1 MSYFTFLGHPMNLK
15 RCLSFLVVCVFT
27 FFLAF
32 VPTSFFGVNPET
44 GLPLFTLT
52 QQRVIAIFVFTA
64 MMWILEVIP
73 TWTTSVVAIVS
84 ILLTTSNKGLGF
96 LISGEGVGQL
106 TNYKDIMAAFAD
118 PVIMLFLGGFVL
130 AFAATK
136 VGLDV
141 QLAKVMLKPF
151 GTNPKMV
158 LLGVLLVIGVFS
170 MFMSNTATAAMMLT
184 FLTPVLATL
193 PKDGGGR
200 IALAL
205 AIPIAANIGGMGTPI
220 GTPPNAI
227 ALGAINDSLPADQQI
242 TFVGWMIRMVPYVI
256 VMLLFAWL
264 LLLKL
269 YPFKAKKIELKIEG
283 QEVKATPFQKYVVW
297 VTFALTI
304 ILWVGEKWFGVN
316 SNVVAM
322 IPFAVFSATG
332 IMKAKH
338 LEHINWAVLWMVA
351 GGFALGTALNQTGL
365 ASTLIENIP
374 FASWNA
380 LVVMLAGGFIC
391 YFLSNFISNSAA
403 ANLVVPILIVVGKAL
418 SGKSDPA
425 NLPDGGADGG
435 AVVADTLSKADTL
448 IPAADSVVASAD
460 SVAVVSD
467 SLAVA
472 SDSLATA
479 ATSAQEAA
487 AYFEALGGVP
497 ALIIGVAICASL
509 AMCLPVSTP
518 PNALAHSTGMISTKQ
533 MATVGIIIGVVGFI
547 LGYLMLIFV
556 GF

>member
-1 MSYFTFLGHPMNLK
+1 MSYFHFLGHPMNLK

-27 FFLAF
+27 FFLAL
-32 VPTSFFGVNPET
+32 VPTSFYGLNPET
-44 GLPLFTLT
+44 GLPIFTLT

-96 LISGEGVGQL
+96 LIAKENVGAL

-151 GTNPKMV
+151 GTNPKTV
-158 LLGVLLVIGVFS
+158 LLGVLLVIGIFS

-200 IALAL
+200 ISLAL

-227 ALGAINDSLPADQQI
+227 ALGALQEAGYNI
-242 TFVGWMIRMVPYVI
+242 TFAGWMLRMVPYVI
-256 VMLLFAWL
+256 LMLVIAWFL
-264 LLLKL
+264 LMKL
-269 YPFKAKKIELKIEG
+269 YPFKAKSIELKIEG
-283 QEVKATPFQKYVVW
+283 QEVKVTPFQKYVVW

-304 ILWVGEKWFGVN
+304 ILWVGESIFKIN
-316 SNVVAM
+316 SNIVAM

-332 IMKAKH
+332 IMKARH

-365 ASTLIENIP
+365 ASTLIKTIP

-380 LVVMLAGGFIC
+380 LVVMLVGGFIC
-391 YFLSNFISNSAA
+391 YFLSNFISNSAS
-403 ANLVVPILIVVGKAL
+403 ANLVVPILIVVGKAMA
-418 SGKSDPA
+418 GNP
-425 NLPDGGADGG
+425 G
-435 AVVADTLSKADTL
+435 
-448 IPAADSVVASAD
+448 
-460 SVAVVSD
+460 
-467 SLAVA
+467 
-472 SDSLATA
+472 
-479 ATSAQEAA
+479 
-487 AYFEALGGVP
+487 FEALGGVP
-497 ALIIGVAICASL
+497 AMIVGVAIAASV

-518 PNALAHSTGMISTKQ
+518 PNALAHSTGMITTKQ
-533 MATVGIIIGVVGFI
+533 MATVGIIMGTVGLTI
-547 LGYLMLIFV
+547 GYLMLIFI

>member
-1 MSYFTFLGHPMNLK
+1 MSYFSFLGHPMNLK
-15 RCLSFLVVCVFT
+15 RCLSFLVVCIFT
-27 FFLAF
+27 FFLAL
-32 VPTSFFGVNPET
+32 VPTSFFGVNPDT
-44 GLPLFTLT
+44 GLPIFTLT

-96 LISGEGVGQL
+96 LIAKENIGAL
-106 TNYKDIMAAFAD
+106 TNYKDVMAAFAD

-151 GTNPKMV
+151 GTNPKTV
-158 LLGVLLVIGVFS
+158 LLGVLLVIGTFS

-200 IALAL
+200 ISLAL

-227 ALGAINDSLPADQQI
+227 ALGALQDAGYAI
-242 TFVGWMIRMVPYVI
+242 TFAGWMLRMVPYVI
-256 VMLLFAWL
+256 IMLVFAWVL
-264 LLLKL
+264 LMKL
-269 YPFKAKKIELKIEG
+269 YPFKAKSIELKIEG

-304 ILWVGEKWFGVN
+304 ILWVGEQWFKIN
-316 SNVVAM
+316 SNIVAM

-365 ASTLIENIP
+365 ASTLIKTIP

-380 LVVMLAGGFIC
+380 LVVMLVGGFIC
-391 YFLSNFISNSAA
+391 YFLSNFISNSAS

-418 SGKSDPA
+418 MGNPH
-425 NLPDGGADGG
+425 
-435 AVVADTLSKADTL
+435 
-448 IPAADSVVASAD
+448 
-460 SVAVVSD
+460 
-467 SLAVA
+467 
-472 SDSLATA
+472 
-479 ATSAQEAA
+479 
-487 AYFEALGGVP
+487 FESLGGVP
-497 ALIIGVAICASL
+497 AMIIGVAICASL

-518 PNALAHSTGMISTKQ
+518 PNALAHSTGMITTKQ
-533 MATVGIIIGVVGFI
+533 MATVGIIMGVVGLV
-547 LGYLMLIFV
+547 LGYLMLIFI

>member
-1 MSYFTFLGHPMNLK
+1 MNLK
-15 RCLSFLVVCVFT
+15 RCLSFLVVCIFT
-27 FFLAF
+27 FFLAL
-32 VPTSFFGVNPET
+32 VPTPFFGVNPDT
-44 GLPLFTLT
+44 GLPIFTLT

-96 LISGEGVGQL
+96 LIAKENVGAL

-151 GTNPKMV
+151 GTNPKTV
-158 LLGVLLVIGVFS
+158 LLGILLVIGIFS

-200 IALAL
+200 ISLAL

-227 ALGAINDSLPADQQI
+227 ALGALQEAGYAV
-242 TFVGWMIRMVPYVI
+242 TFAGWMLRMVPYVI
-256 VMLLFAWL
+256 IMLVIAWVL
-264 LLLKL
+264 LMKL
-269 YPFKAKKIELKIEG
+269 YPFKAKSIELKIEG

-304 ILWVGEKWFGVN
+304 ILWVGEQWFKIN
-316 SNVVAM
+316 SNIVAM

-365 ASTLIENIP
+365 ASTLIKTIP

-380 LVVMLAGGFIC
+380 LVVMLVGGFIC
-391 YFLSNFISNSAA
+391 YFLSNFISNSAS
-403 ANLVVPILIVVGKAL
+403 ANLVVPILIVVGKAMA
-418 SGKSDPA
+418 GNPE
-425 NLPDGGADGG
+425 
-435 AVVADTLSKADTL
+435 
-448 IPAADSVVASAD
+448 SAE
-460 SVAVVSD
+460 S
-467 SLAVA
+467 
-472 SDSLATA
+472 
-479 ATSAQEAA
+479 
-487 AYFEALGGVP
+487 FNALGGVP
-497 ALIIGVAICASL
+497 AMIIGVAICASL

-518 PNALAHSTGMISTKQ
+518 PNALAHSTGMITTKQ
-533 MATVGIIIGVVGFI
+533 MATVGIVMGAVGLV
-547 LGYLMLIFV
+547 LGYLMLIFI

>member
-1 MSYFTFLGHPMNLK
+1 MSYFHFLGHPMNLK

-27 FFLAF
+27 FFLAL
-32 VPTSFFGVNPET
+32 VPTSFYGINPET
-44 GLPLFTLT
+44 LEPIFTVT

-96 LISGEGVGQL
+96 LMTEGVGKM
-106 TNYKDIMAAFAD
+106 TNYKDVMAAFAD

-151 GTNPKMV
+151 GTNPKTV
-158 LLGVLLVIGVFS
+158 LLGVLLVIGIFS

-200 IALAL
+200 ISLAL
-205 AIPIAANIGGMGTPI
+205 AIPIAANLGGMGTPI

-227 ALGAINDSLPADQQI
+227 ALGALQEAGYNI

-256 VMLLFAWL
+256 VMLLIAWFL
-264 LLLKL
+264 LTRL

-283 QEVKATPFQKYVVW
+283 APIKTTPFQKYVVW

-304 ILWVGEKWFGVN
+304 ILWVFEGLFKVN
-316 SNVVAM
+316 ANIVAM

-332 IMKAKH
+332 ILKSRD

-365 ASTLIENIP
+365 ATTLIQTIP
-374 FASWNA
+374 FASWNS
-380 LVVMLAGGFIC
+380 LVVMLVGGFIC

-403 ANLVVPILIVVGKAL
+403 ANLVVPILIVVGKAM
-418 SGKSDPA
+418 SGNPA
-425 NLPDGGADGG
+425 FDN
-435 AVVADTLSKADTL
+435 
-448 IPAADSVVASAD
+448 
-460 SVAVVSD
+460 
-467 SLAVA
+467 
-472 SDSLATA
+472 
-479 ATSAQEAA
+479 
-487 AYFEALGGVP
+487 LGGVP
-497 ALIIGVAICASL
+497 SMIAGVAICASL

-518 PNALAHSTGMISTKQ
+518 PNALAHSTGMITTKQ
-533 MATVGIIIGVVGFI
+533 MATVGVVLGVIGMV
-547 LGYLMLIFV
+547 LGYLMLIFI

>member
-1 MSYFTFLGHPMNLK
+1 MSYFSFLGHPMNLK
-15 RCLSFLVVCVFT
+15 RCLSFLVVCIFT
-27 FFLAF
+27 FFLAL
-32 VPTSFFGVNPET
+32 VPTSFYGVNPDT
-44 GLPLFTLT
+44 GLPIFTLT

-96 LISGEGVGQL
+96 LIAKENVGAL

-151 GTNPKMV
+151 GTNPKTV

-200 IALAL
+200 ISLAL

-227 ALGAINDSLPADQQI
+227 ALGALQEAGYTV
-242 TFVGWMIRMVPYVI
+242 TFAGWMLRMVPYVI
-256 VMLLFAWL
+256 LMLVIAWVL
-264 LLLKL
+264 LMKL
-269 YPFKAKKIELKIEG
+269 YPFKAKSIELKIEG

-304 ILWVGEKWFGVN
+304 ILWIGEQWFKIN
-316 SNVVAM
+316 SNIVAM
-322 IPFAVFSATG
+322 IPFAVFSALG

-365 ASTLIENIP
+365 ASTLIKTIP
-374 FASWNA
+374 FASWNS
-380 LVVMLAGGFIC
+380 LVVMLVGGFIC
-391 YFLSNFISNSAA
+391 YFLSNFISNSAS
-403 ANLVVPILIVVGKAL
+403 ANLVVPILIVVGKAMA
-418 SGKSDPA
+418 GNP
-425 NLPDGGADGG
+425 G
-435 AVVADTLSKADTL
+435 
-448 IPAADSVVASAD
+448 
-460 SVAVVSD
+460 
-467 SLAVA
+467 
-472 SDSLATA
+472 
-479 ATSAQEAA
+479 
-487 AYFEALGGVP
+487 FEALGGVP
-497 ALIIGVAICASL
+497 AMIIGVAICASL

-518 PNALAHSTGMISTKQ
+518 PNALAHSTGMITTKQ
-533 MATVGIIIGVVGFI
+533 MATVGIAMGVIGLV
-547 LGYLMLIFV
+547 LGYLMLIFI

>member
-1 MSYFTFLGHPMNLK
+1 MNVK
-15 RCLSFLVVCVFT
+15 RCLSFLVVCIFA
-27 FFLAF
+27 FFLAL
-32 VPTSFFGVNPET
+32 VPTSFFGVNPDT
-44 GLPLFTLT
+44 GLPIFTLT

-96 LISGEGVGQL
+96 LIAKENIGAL
-106 TNYKDIMAAFAD
+106 TNYKDVMAAFAD

-151 GTNPKMV
+151 GTNPKTV
-158 LLGVLLVIGVFS
+158 LLGILLVIGIFS

-200 IALAL
+200 ISLAL

-227 ALGAINDSLPADQQI
+227 ALGALQEAGYAI
-242 TFVGWMIRMVPYVI
+242 TFAGWMIRMVPFVI
-256 VMLLFAWL
+256 VL
-264 LLLKL
+264 LLIAWVLLSKM
-269 YPFKAKKIELKIEG
+269 YPFKAKSIELKIEG

-304 ILWVGEKWFGVN
+304 ILWVGEQWFKIN
-316 SNVVAM
+316 SNIVAM

-365 ASTLIENIP
+365 ATTLINTIP

-380 LVVMLAGGFIC
+380 LVVMLVGGFIC
-391 YFLSNFISNSAA
+391 YFLSNFISNSAS
-403 ANLVVPILIVVGKAL
+403 ANLVVPILIVVGKAMA
-418 SGKSDPA
+418 GNP
-425 NLPDGGADGG
+425 N
-435 AVVADTLSKADTL
+435 
-448 IPAADSVVASAD
+448 
-460 SVAVVSD
+460 
-467 SLAVA
+467 
-472 SDSLATA
+472 
-479 ATSAQEAA
+479 
-487 AYFEALGGVP
+487 FESLGGVP
-497 ALIIGVAICASL
+497 AMIIGVAICASV

-518 PNALAHSTGMISTKQ
+518 PNALAASTGMITTKQ
-533 MATVGIIIGVVGFI
+533 MATVGIIMGAVGLI
-547 LGYLMLIFV
+547 LGYLMLIFI

>member
-1 MSYFTFLGHPMNLK
+1 MAYFSFLGHPMNVK
-15 RCLSFLVVCVFT
+15 RCLSFLVVCIFT
-27 FFLAF
+27 FFLAL
-32 VPTSFFGVNPET
+32 VPTSFFGVNPDT
-44 GLPLFTLT
+44 GLPIFTLT

-96 LISGEGVGQL
+96 LIAKENIGAL
-106 TNYKDIMAAFAD
+106 TNYKDVMAAFAD

-151 GTNPKMV
+151 GTNPKTV
-158 LLGVLLVIGVFS
+158 LLGVLLVIGTFS

-200 IALAL
+200 ISLAL

-227 ALGAINDSLPADQQI
+227 ALGALQEAGYAI
-242 TFVGWMIRMVPYVI
+242 TFAGWMLRMVPYV
-256 VMLLFAWL
+256 VLMLVIAWVL
-264 LLLKL
+264 LMKL
-269 YPFKAKKIELKIEG
+269 YPFKAKSIELKIEG

-304 ILWVGEKWFGVN
+304 ILWVGEQWFKIN
-316 SNVVAM
+316 SNIVAM

-365 ASTLIENIP
+365 ASTLIKTIP

-380 LVVMLAGGFIC
+380 LVVMLVGGFIC
-391 YFLSNFISNSAA
+391 YFLSNFISNSAS
-403 ANLVVPILIVVGKAL
+403 ANLVVPILIVVGKAMA
-418 SGKSDPA
+418 GNP
-425 NLPDGGADGG
+425 N
-435 AVVADTLSKADTL
+435 
-448 IPAADSVVASAD
+448 
-460 SVAVVSD
+460 
-467 SLAVA
+467 
-472 SDSLATA
+472 
-479 ATSAQEAA
+479 
-487 AYFEALGGVP
+487 FESLGGVP
-497 ALIIGVAICASL
+497 AMIIGVAICASL

-518 PNALAHSTGMISTKQ
+518 PNALAHSTGMITTKQ
-533 MATVGIIIGVVGFI
+533 MATVGIIIGVVGLV
-547 LGYLMLIFV
+547 LGYLMLIFI

>member
-27 FFLAF
+27 FFLAL
-32 VPTSFFGVNPET
+32 VPTSFYGLDPQT
-44 GLPLFTLT
+44 GLPIFTLT

-73 TWTTSVVAIVS
+73 TWTTSVVAIVA

-96 LISGEGVGQL
+96 LMTKENIGEL
-106 TNYKDIMAAFAD
+106 TNYKSIMAAFAD

-151 GTNPKMV
+151 GTNPKKV
-158 LLGVLLVIGVFS
+158 LLGVLLVIGIFS

-200 IALAL
+200 MSLAL
-205 AIPIAANIGGMGTPI
+205 AMPIAAKIGGMGTPI

-227 ALGAINDSLPADQQI
+227 ALGALQDAGYAI
-242 TFVGWMIRMVPYVI
+242 TFAGWMLRMVPFVI
-256 VMLLFAWL
+256 LMLVIAWVL
-264 LLLKL
+264 LMKL
-269 YPFKAKKIELKIEG
+269 YPFKAKSIELKIEG

-304 ILWVGEKWFGVN
+304 ILWIGEQWFKIN
-316 SNVVAM
+316 SNIVAM

-365 ASTLIENIP
+365 ATTLINNIP
-374 FASWNA
+374 FASWNS
-380 LVVMLAGGFIC
+380 LVVMLVGGFIC
-391 YFLSNFISNSAA
+391 YFLSNFISNSAS
-403 ANLVVPILIVVGKAL
+403 ANLVVPILIVVGKAMA
-418 SGKSDPA
+418 GNP
-425 NLPDGGADGG
+425 
-435 AVVADTLSKADTL
+435 
-448 IPAADSVVASAD
+448 
-460 SVAVVSD
+460 
-467 SLAVA
+467 
-472 SDSLATA
+472 
-479 ATSAQEAA
+479 E
-487 AYFEALGGVP
+487 FEALGGVP
-497 ALIIGVAICASL
+497 AMIIGVAICASL

-518 PNALAHSTGMISTKQ
+518 PNALAHSTGMISTRQ
-533 MATVGIIIGVVGFI
+533 MATVGIIMGVIGLV
-547 LGYLMLIFV
+547 LGYSILIFI

>member
-1 MSYFTFLGHPMNLK
+1 M
-15 RCLSFLVVCVFT
+15 
-27 FFLAF
+27 
-32 VPTSFFGVNPET
+32 
-44 GLPLFTLT
+44 T

-64 MMWILEVIP
+64 LMWILEVIP

-96 LISGEGVGQL
+96 LMDKDNVGSL
-106 TNYKDIMAAFAD
+106 TNYKDVMAAFAD

-151 GTNPKMV
+151 GKNPKTV
-158 LLGVLLVIGVFS
+158 LLGVLLVIGIFS

-184 FLTPVLATL
+184 FLTPVLLTL
-193 PKDGGGR
+193 PADGGGR
-200 IALAL
+200 ISLAL

-227 ALGAINDSLPADQQI
+227 ALGALQDAGYNI
-242 TFVGWMIRMVPYVI
+242 TFVDWMIRMVPLVLVLLVI
-256 VMLLFAWL
+256 AWL
-264 LLLKL
+264 ILFKMF
-269 YPFKAKKIELKIEG
+269 PFKAKSIELKIEA
-283 QEVKATPFQKYVVW
+283 KPTKTTPFQKYVVW

-304 ILWVGEKWFGVN
+304 ILWIFESVFKVN
-316 SNVVAM
+316 SNIVAM

-332 IMKAKH
+332 ILKARD

-365 ASTLIENIP
+365 ASALIENIP
-374 FASWNA
+374 FLSWNP
-380 LVVMLAGGFIC
+380 LVVMIIGGLIC

-403 ANLVVPILIVVGKAL
+403 ANLVVPILVVVGKAMQGNE
-418 SGKSDPA
+418 SFD
-425 NLPDGGADGG
+425 
-435 AVVADTLSKADTL
+435 
-448 IPAADSVVASAD
+448 
-460 SVAVVSD
+460 
-467 SLAVA
+467 
-472 SDSLATA
+472 
-479 ATSAQEAA
+479 
-487 AYFEALGGVP
+487 ALGGLP
-497 ALIIGVAICASL
+497 AMIVGIAIAASV

-518 PNALAHSTGMISTKQ
+518 PNALAHSTGMITTKQ
-533 MATVGIIIGVVGFI
+533 MATMGIILGVVGLA
-547 LGYLMLIFV
+547 LGYAMLIFV

>member
-1 MSYFTFLGHPMNLK
+1 MSYFHFLGHPMNLK

-27 FFLAF
+27 FFLAL
-32 VPTSFFGVNPET
+32 VPSSFYGVNPET
-44 GLPLFTLT
+44 LEPIFTAT

-96 LISGEGVGQL
+96 LMGEGVGAM
-106 TNYKDIMAAFAD
+106 TNYKDVMAAFAD

-141 QLAKVMLKPF
+141 QLARVMLKPF

-200 IALAL
+200 ISLAL
-205 AIPIAANIGGMGTPI
+205 AIPIAANLGGMGTPI

-227 ALGAINDSLPADQQI
+227 ALGALQDAGYGI

-256 VMLLFAWL
+256 VMLVLAWL
-264 LLLKL
+264 LLMKL
-269 YPFKAKKIELKIEG
+269 YPFKAKSIELKIEG
-283 QEVKATPFQKYVVW
+283 APVKTTPFQKYVVW
-297 VTFALTI
+297 VTFGLTI
-304 ILWVGEKWFGVN
+304 ILWVGEKLFGVN
-316 SNVVAM
+316 SNIVAM

-332 IMKAKH
+332 ILKARD

-365 ASTLIENIP
+365 ATTLIQNIP

-380 LVVMLAGGFIC
+380 LVVMLVGGFIC

-403 ANLVVPILIVVGKAL
+403 ANLVVPILIVVGKAM
-418 SGKSDPA
+418 SGNPS
-425 NLPDGGADGG
+425 
-435 AVVADTLSKADTL
+435 
-448 IPAADSVVASAD
+448 
-460 SVAVVSD
+460 
-467 SLAVA
+467 
-472 SDSLATA
+472 
-479 ATSAQEAA
+479 
-487 AYFEALGGVP
+487 FESLGGVP
-497 ALIIGVAICASL
+497 AMIVGIAIAASL

-518 PNALAHSTGMISTKQ
+518 PNALAHSTGMITTKQ
-533 MATVGIIIGVVGFI
+533 MATVGIIIGVVGFV
-547 LGYLMLIFV
+547 LGYLMLIFI

>member
-1 MSYFTFLGHPMNLK
+1 MSYFSFLGHPMNLK
-15 RCLSFLVVCVFT
+15 RCLSFLIVCVFT
-27 FFLAF
+27 FFLAL
-32 VPTSFFGVNPET
+32 VPTSFYGVNPDT
-44 GLPLFTLT
+44 GLPIFTLT
-52 QQRVIAIFVFTA
+52 QQRVIAIFAFTA

-73 TWTTSVVAIVS
+73 TWTTSVVAIVA

-96 LISGEGVGQL
+96 LMAKDNLGEL
-106 TNYKDIMAAFAD
+106 PNYKSVMAAFAD

-151 GTNPKMV
+151 GKNPKTV
-158 LLGVLLVIGVFS
+158 LLGVLLVIGIFS

-200 IALAL
+200 ISLAL
-205 AIPIAANIGGMGTPI
+205 AIPIAANLGGMGTPI

-227 ALGAINDSLPADQQI
+227 ALGALQDAGYNI

-256 VMLLFAWL
+256 VMLIFAWFL
-264 LLLKL
+264 LMKL
-269 YPFKAKKIELKIEG
+269 YPFKAKSIELKIEG
-283 QEVKATPFQKYVVW
+283 APIKTTPFQKYVVW

-304 ILWVGEKWFGVN
+304 ILWVGESLFKVN
-316 SNVVAM
+316 SNIVAM

-332 IMKAKH
+332 ILKARH

-365 ASTLIENIP
+365 ATTLIKTIP

-380 LVVMLAGGFIC
+380 LVVMLVGGLIC
-391 YFLSNFISNSAA
+391 YFLSNFISNSAS
-403 ANLVVPILIVVGKAL
+403 ANLVVPILMVVGKAIA
-418 SGKSDPA
+418 GNPE
-425 NLPDGGADGG
+425 
-435 AVVADTLSKADTL
+435 
-448 IPAADSVVASAD
+448 SAE
-460 SVAVVSD
+460 SFS
-467 SLAVA
+467 
-472 SDSLATA
+472 
-479 ATSAQEAA
+479 
-487 AYFEALGGVP
+487 ALGGVS
-497 ALIIGVAICASL
+497 AMIIGVAICASL

-518 PNALAHSTGMISTKQ
+518 PNALAHSTGMITTKQ
-533 MATVGIIIGVVGFI
+533 MATVGVIIGVVGVV
-547 LGYLMLIFV
+547 LGYLMLIFI

>member
-1 MSYFTFLGHPMNLK
+1 MNLK

-27 FFLAF
+27 FFLAL
-32 VPTSFFGVNPET
+32 VPTSFYGVNPET
-44 GLPLFTLT
+44 LEPIFTLT

-73 TWTTSVVAIVS
+73 TWTTSVVAIVA

-96 LISGEGVGQL
+96 LMMKENVGEM
-106 TNYKDIMAAFAD
+106 TNYKSIMAAFAD

-151 GTNPKMV
+151 GNKPKTV
-158 LLGVLLVIGVFS
+158 LLGVLLVIGIFS

-184 FLTPVLATL
+184 FLTPVLLTL
-193 PKDGGGR
+193 PADGGGR
-200 IALAL
+200 ISFAL
-205 AIPIAANIGGMGTPI
+205 AIPIAANLGGIGTPI

-227 ALGAINDSLPADQQI
+227 ALGALQEAGFNI

-256 VMLLFAWL
+256 VMLLIAWFL
-264 LLLKL
+264 LTKMF
-269 YPFKAKKIELKIEG
+269 PFKAKTIELKIEG
-283 QEVKATPFQKYVVW
+283 APVKVTPFQKYVVW

-304 ILWVGEKWFGVN
+304 ILWVFEGVIGVN
-316 SNVVAM
+316 SNIVAM

-332 IMKAKH
+332 ILKSRD

-365 ASTLIENIP
+365 ATTLINTIP

-380 LVVMLAGGFIC
+380 LVVMLVGGLIC

-403 ANLVVPILIVVGKAL
+403 ANLVVPILIVVGKAMA
-418 SGKSDPA
+418 GNP
-425 NLPDGGADGG
+425 G
-435 AVVADTLSKADTL
+435 
-448 IPAADSVVASAD
+448 
-460 SVAVVSD
+460 
-467 SLAVA
+467 
-472 SDSLATA
+472 
-479 ATSAQEAA
+479 
-487 AYFEALGGVP
+487 FESLGGIP
-497 ALIIGVAICASL
+497 SMIAGIAICASV

-518 PNALAHSTGMISTKQ
+518 PNALAASTGMISTKQ
-533 MATVGIIIGVVGFI
+533 MATVGIILGVVGI
-547 LGYLMLIFV
+547 TLGYLMLIFI

>member
-15 RCLSFLVVCVFT
+15 RCLSFLVVCIFT
-27 FFLAF
+27 FFLAL
-32 VPTSFFGVNPET
+32 VPTSFYGVNPDTLE
-44 GLPLFTLT
+44 PIFTLT

-96 LISGEGVGQL
+96 LIAKENIGAL

-151 GTNPKMV
+151 GTNPKTV

-200 IALAL
+200 ISLAL

-227 ALGAINDSLPADQQI
+227 ALGALQEAGYAI
-242 TFVGWMIRMVPYVI
+242 TFAGWMLRMVPYVI
-256 VMLLFAWL
+256 VMLLIAWVL
-264 LLLKL
+264 LMKL
-269 YPFKAKKIELKIEG
+269 YPFKAKSIELKIEG
-283 QEVKATPFQKYVVW
+283 APVKTTPFQKYVVW

-304 ILWVGEKWFGVN
+304 ILWIGESVFKIN
-316 SNVVAM
+316 SNIVAM

-332 IMKAKH
+332 IMKARD

-365 ASTLIENIP
+365 AMTLIKTIP

-380 LVVMLAGGFIC
+380 LVVMLVGGFIC
-391 YFLSNFISNSAA
+391 YFLSNFISNSAS
-403 ANLVVPILIVVGKAL
+403 ANLVVPILIVIGKAMA
-418 SGKSDPA
+418 GNP
-425 NLPDGGADGG
+425 G
-435 AVVADTLSKADTL
+435 
-448 IPAADSVVASAD
+448 
-460 SVAVVSD
+460 
-467 SLAVA
+467 
-472 SDSLATA
+472 
-479 ATSAQEAA
+479 
-487 AYFEALGGVP
+487 FESLGGVQ
-497 ALIIGVAICASL
+497 AMIIGVAICASI

-518 PNALAHSTGMISTKQ
+518 PNALAHSTGMITTKQ
-533 MATVGIIIGVVGFI
+533 MATVGIILGAVGFI
-547 LGYLMLIFV
+547 LGYLMLIFI

>member
-1 MSYFTFLGHPMNLK
+1 MSYFHFLGHPMNLQ

-27 FFLAF
+27 FFLAL
-32 VPTSFFGVNPET
+32 VPSSFYGVNPET
-44 GLPLFTLT
+44 LEPIFTAT

-96 LISGEGVGQL
+96 LMGEGVGAM
-106 TNYKDIMAAFAD
+106 TNYKDVMAAFAD

-158 LLGVLLVIGVFS
+158 LLGVLLVIGIFS

-200 IALAL
+200 ISLAL
-205 AIPIAANIGGMGTPI
+205 AIPIAANLGGMGTPI

-227 ALGAINDSLPADQQI
+227 ALGALQDAGYGI
-242 TFVGWMIRMVPYVI
+242 TFVGWMIRMVPFVI
-256 VMLLFAWL
+256 VMLVLAWL
-264 LLLKL
+264 LLMKL
-269 YPFKAKKIELKIEG
+269 YPFKAKSIELKIEG
-283 QEVKATPFQKYVVW
+283 APVKTTPFQKYVVW

-304 ILWVGEKWFGVN
+304 ILWVGEKLFGVN
-316 SNVVAM
+316 SNIVAM

-332 IMKAKH
+332 ILKARD

-365 ASTLIENIP
+365 ATTLIQNIP

-380 LVVMLAGGFIC
+380 LVVMLVGGFIC

-403 ANLVVPILIVVGKAL
+403 ANLVVPILIVVGKAM
-418 SGKSDPA
+418 SGNPS
-425 NLPDGGADGG
+425 
-435 AVVADTLSKADTL
+435 
-448 IPAADSVVASAD
+448 
-460 SVAVVSD
+460 
-467 SLAVA
+467 
-472 SDSLATA
+472 
-479 ATSAQEAA
+479 
-487 AYFEALGGVP
+487 FESLGGVP
-497 ALIIGVAICASL
+497 AMIVGIAIAASL

-518 PNALAHSTGMISTKQ
+518 PNALAHSTGMITTKQ
-533 MATVGIIIGVVGFI
+533 MATVGIIIGVVGFV
-547 LGYLMLIFV
+547 LGYLMLIFI

>member
-1 MSYFTFLGHPMNLK
+1 MSYFSFLGHPMNLK
-15 RCLSFLVVCVFT
+15 RCLSFLIVCVFT
-27 FFLAF
+27 FFLAL
-32 VPTSFFGVNPET
+32 VPTSFYGVNPET

-96 LISGEGVGQL
+96 LMAKDNIGEL
-106 TNYKDIMAAFAD
+106 TNYKNIMAAFAD

-141 QLAKVMLKPF
+141 QLARVMLKPF
-151 GTNPKMV
+151 GKNPKFV
-158 LLGVLLVIGVFS
+158 LLGVLLVIGIFS

-200 IALAL
+200 ISLAL

-227 ALGAINDSLPADQQI
+227 ALGALQDAGYAI
-242 TFVGWMIRMVPYVI
+242 TFASWMSRMVPFVI
-256 VMLLFAWL
+256 VMLLIAWVL
-264 LLLKL
+264 LMKL
-269 YPFKAKKIELKIEG
+269 YPFKAKSIELKIEG
-283 QEVKATPFQKYVVW
+283 APTKTTPFQKYVVW

-304 ILWVGEKWFGVN
+304 ILWVFESLFKVN
-316 SNVVAM
+316 SNIVAM

-332 IMKAKH
+332 ILKSRD

-365 ASTLIENIP
+365 ATTLINTIP

-380 LVVMLAGGFIC
+380 IIVMLVGGFIC
-391 YFLSNFISNSAA
+391 YFLSNFISNSAS
-403 ANLVVPILIVVGKAL
+403 ANLVVPILIVVGKAMA
-418 SGKSDPA
+418 GNPEFD
-425 NLPDGGADGG
+425 
-435 AVVADTLSKADTL
+435 
-448 IPAADSVVASAD
+448 
-460 SVAVVSD
+460 
-467 SLAVA
+467 
-472 SDSLATA
+472 
-479 ATSAQEAA
+479 
-487 AYFEALGGVP
+487 ALGGVP
-497 ALIIGVAICASL
+497 AMIIGVAICASL

-518 PNALAHSTGMISTKQ
+518 PNALAHSTGMITTKQ
-533 MATVGIIIGVVGFI
+533 MATVGIVLGVVGFI
-547 LGYLMLIFV
+547 LGYLMLIFI

>member
-1 MSYFTFLGHPMNLK
+1 MSYFSFLGHPMNVK
-15 RCLSFLVVCVFT
+15 RCVSFLIVCVFT
-27 FFLAF
+27 FFLAL
-32 VPTSFFGVNPET
+32 VPTSFFGTDPVT
-44 GLPLFTLT
+44 GANLFTLT

-96 LISGEGVGQL
+96 LISKENVGAL
-106 TNYKDIMAAFAD
+106 TNYKDVMAAFAD

-141 QLAKVMLKPF
+141 QLAKIMLKPF
-151 GTNPKMV
+151 GKNPKTV
-158 LLGVLLVIGVFS
+158 LLGVLLVIGFFS

-205 AIPIAANIGGMGTPI
+205 AIPIAANLGGIGTPI

-227 ALGAINDSLPADQQI
+227 ALGALQEAGYNI
-242 TFVGWMIRMVPYVI
+242 TFAGWMLRMVPYVI
-256 VMLLFAWL
+256 VMLLFAWVL
-264 LLLKL
+264 LMKMF
-269 YPFKAKKIELKIEG
+269 PFKAKTIELKIEG
-283 QEVKATPFQKYVVW
+283 APVKVTPFQKYVVW

-304 ILWVGEKWFGVN
+304 ILWVGESIFKVN
-316 SNVVAM
+316 SNIVAM

-332 IMKAKH
+332 ILKARH

-365 ASTLIENIP
+365 ATRLIQIIP

-380 LVVMLAGGFIC
+380 LIVMIVGGLIC
-391 YFLSNFISNSAA
+391 YFLSNFISNSAS
-403 ANLVVPILIVVGKAL
+403 ANLVVPILVVVGTAMK
-418 SGKSDPA
+418 D
-425 NLPDGGADGG
+425 NPDF
-435 AVVADTLSKADTL
+435 
-448 IPAADSVVASAD
+448 I
-460 SVAVVSD
+460 
-467 SLAVA
+467 
-472 SDSLATA
+472 
-479 ATSAQEAA
+479 
-487 AYFEALGGVP
+487 ALGGVP
-497 ALIIGVAICASL
+497 AMIVGIAIAASV

-518 PNALAHSTGMISTKQ
+518 PNALAHSTGMITTKQ
-533 MATVGIIIGVVGFI
+533 MATVGIILGVVGLT
-547 LGYLMLIFV
+547 LGYLMLIFI

>member
-27 FFLAF
+27 FFLAL
-32 VPTSFFGVNPET
+32 VPTSFYGINPET
-44 GLPLFTLT
+44 GLPIFTLT

-73 TWTTSVVAIVS
+73 TWTTSVVAIVA

-96 LISGEGVGQL
+96 LMNADNVGEL
-106 TNYKDIMAAFAD
+106 TNYKSIMAAFAD

-151 GTNPKMV
+151 GTNPKTV

-200 IALAL
+200 ISLAL
-205 AIPIAANIGGMGTPI
+205 AIPIAANLGGMGTPI

-227 ALGAINDSLPADQQI
+227 ALGALQEAGYNI
-242 TFVGWMIRMVPYVI
+242 TFVGWMLRMVPYVL
-256 VMLLFAWL
+256 VMLLFAWFL
-264 LLLKL
+264 LTKL

-283 QEVKATPFQKYVVW
+283 APVKTTPFQKYVVW

-304 ILWVGEKWFGVN
+304 ILWVGESLFKVN
-316 SNVVAM
+316 SNIVAM

-332 IMKAKH
+332 ILKARD

-365 ASTLIENIP
+365 ATTLINTIP

-380 LVVMLAGGFIC
+380 LVVMLVGGFIC
-391 YFLSNFISNSAA
+391 YFLSNFISNSAS
-403 ANLVVPILIVVGKAL
+403 ANLVVPILIVVGKAM
-418 SGKSDPA
+418 SGNPS
-425 NLPDGGADGG
+425 
-435 AVVADTLSKADTL
+435 
-448 IPAADSVVASAD
+448 
-460 SVAVVSD
+460 
-467 SLAVA
+467 
-472 SDSLATA
+472 
-479 ATSAQEAA
+479 
-487 AYFEALGGVP
+487 FEALGGVP
-497 ALIIGVAICASL
+497 AMIAGVAICASL

-518 PNALAHSTGMISTKQ
+518 PNALAHSTGMITTKQ
-533 MATVGIIIGVVGFI
+533 MATVGIIIGVVGFV
-547 LGYLMLIFV
+547 LGYLMLMFV

>member
-1 MSYFTFLGHPMNLK
+1 MSYFHFLGHPMNLK

-27 FFLAF
+27 FFLAL
-32 VPTSFFGVNPET
+32 VPTSFYGVNPDTLE
-44 GLPLFTLT
+44 PIFTLT

-73 TWTTSVVAIVS
+73 TWTTSVVAIVA
-84 ILLTTSNKGLGF
+84 ILLTTSNKGLAF
-96 LISGEGVGQL
+96 LMMKENIGEM
-106 TNYKDIMAAFAD
+106 TNYKNIMAAFAD

-141 QLAKVMLKPF
+141 QLAKLMLKPF
-151 GTNPKMV
+151 GNKPKTV

-184 FLTPVLATL
+184 FLTPVLLTL
-193 PKDGGGR
+193 PADGGGR
-200 IALAL
+200 ISFAL
-205 AIPIAANIGGMGTPI
+205 AIPIAANLGGIGTPI

-227 ALGAINDSLPADQQI
+227 ALGALQEAGFNI

-256 VMLLFAWL
+256 VMLLIAWFL
-264 LLLKL
+264 LTKMF
-269 YPFKAKKIELKIEG
+269 PFKAKTIELKIEG
-283 QEVKATPFQKYVVW
+283 APVKVTPFQKYVVW

-304 ILWVGEKWFGVN
+304 ILWVFEGVIGVN
-316 SNVVAM
+316 SNIVAM

-332 IMKAKH
+332 ILKSRD

-365 ASTLIENIP
+365 ATTLINTIP

-380 LVVMLAGGFIC
+380 LVVMLVGGFIC

-403 ANLVVPILIVVGKAL
+403 ANLVVPILIVVGKAMT
-418 SGKSDPA
+418 GNPA
-425 NLPDGGADGG
+425 
-435 AVVADTLSKADTL
+435 
-448 IPAADSVVASAD
+448 
-460 SVAVVSD
+460 
-467 SLAVA
+467 
-472 SDSLATA
+472 
-479 ATSAQEAA
+479 
-487 AYFEALGGVP
+487 FEALGGIP
-497 ALIIGVAICASL
+497 SMIAGIAICASV

-518 PNALAHSTGMISTKQ
+518 PNALAASTGMITTKQ
-533 MATVGIIIGVVGFI
+533 MATMGIILGVVGI
-547 LGYLMLIFV
+547 ALGYLMLIFI

>member
-1 MSYFTFLGHPMNLK
+1 MSYFHFLGHPMNLR

-27 FFLAF
+27 FFLAL
-32 VPTSFFGVNPET
+32 VPTSFYGVNPET
-44 GLPLFTLT
+44 LEPIFTLT

-73 TWTTSVVAIVS
+73 TWTTSVVAIVA

-96 LISGEGVGQL
+96 LMMKENLGEM
-106 TNYKDIMAAFAD
+106 TNYKSIMAAFAD

-151 GTNPKMV
+151 GNKPKTV

-184 FLTPVLATL
+184 FLTPVLLTL
-193 PKDGGGR
+193 PADGGGR
-200 IALAL
+200 ISFAL
-205 AIPIAANIGGMGTPI
+205 AIPIAANLGGIGTPI

-227 ALGAINDSLPADQQI
+227 ALGALQEAGFNI

-256 VMLLFAWL
+256 VMLLIAWFL
-264 LLLKL
+264 LTKMF
-269 YPFKAKKIELKIEG
+269 PFKAKTIELKIEG
-283 QEVKATPFQKYVVW
+283 APVKVTPFQKYVVW

-304 ILWVGEKWFGVN
+304 ILWVFEGVIGVN
-316 SNVVAM
+316 SNIVAM

-332 IMKAKH
+332 ILKSRD

-365 ASTLIENIP
+365 ATTLINTIP

-380 LVVMLAGGFIC
+380 LVVMLVGGFIC

-403 ANLVVPILIVVGKAL
+403 ANLVVPILIVVGKAMA
-418 SGKSDPA
+418 GNP
-425 NLPDGGADGG
+425 G
-435 AVVADTLSKADTL
+435 
-448 IPAADSVVASAD
+448 
-460 SVAVVSD
+460 
-467 SLAVA
+467 
-472 SDSLATA
+472 
-479 ATSAQEAA
+479 
-487 AYFEALGGVP
+487 FESLGGIP
-497 ALIIGVAICASL
+497 SMIAGIAICASV

-518 PNALAHSTGMISTKQ
+518 PNALAASTGMISTKQ
-533 MATVGIIIGVVGFI
+533 MATVGIILGVVGI
-547 LGYLMLIFV
+547 ALGYLMLIFI

>member
-1 MSYFTFLGHPMNLK
+1 MSYFHFLGHPMNLK

-32 VPTSFFGVNPET
+32 VPTSFYGINPET
-44 GLPLFTLT
+44 GLPIFTLT

-96 LISGEGVGQL
+96 LIAKENVGAL
-106 TNYKDIMAAFAD
+106 TNYKDVMAAFAD

-151 GTNPKMV
+151 GTNPKTV
-158 LLGVLLVIGVFS
+158 LLGVLLVIGIFS

-200 IALAL
+200 ISLAL

-227 ALGAINDSLPADQQI
+227 ALGALQEAGYNI
-242 TFVGWMIRMVPYVI
+242 TFAGWMLRMVPYVI
-256 VMLLFAWL
+256 LMLVIAWFL
-264 LLLKL
+264 LMKL
-269 YPFKAKKIELKIEG
+269 YPFKAKSIELKIEG
-283 QEVKATPFQKYVVW
+283 QEVKVTPFQKYVVW

-304 ILWVGEKWFGVN
+304 ILWVGESIFKIN
-316 SNVVAM
+316 SNIVAM

-365 ASTLIENIP
+365 ASTLIKTIP

-380 LVVMLAGGFIC
+380 LVVMLVGGFIC
-391 YFLSNFISNSAA
+391 YFLSNFISNSAS
-403 ANLVVPILIVVGKAL
+403 ANLVVPILIVVGKAMA
-418 SGKSDPA
+418 GNP
-425 NLPDGGADGG
+425 G
-435 AVVADTLSKADTL
+435 
-448 IPAADSVVASAD
+448 
-460 SVAVVSD
+460 
-467 SLAVA
+467 
-472 SDSLATA
+472 
-479 ATSAQEAA
+479 
-487 AYFEALGGVP
+487 FEALGGVP
-497 ALIIGVAICASL
+497 AMIVGVAIAASV

-518 PNALAHSTGMISTKQ
+518 PNALAHSTGMITTKQ
-533 MATVGIIIGVVGFI
+533 MATVGIIMGAVGLT
-547 LGYLMLIFV
+547 LGYLMLIFI

>member
-1 MSYFTFLGHPMNLK
+1 MNVK
-15 RCLSFLVVCVFT
+15 RCLSFLGVCVIT

-32 VPTSFFGVNPET
+32 VPTSFFGVDPVTAE
-44 GLPLFTLT
+44 PIFTLT

-64 MMWILEVIP
+64 LMWILEVIP

-96 LISGEGVGQL
+96 LIAKENVGAL
-106 TNYKDIMAAFAD
+106 TNYKDVMAAFAD
-118 PVIMLFLGGFVL
+118 PVIMLFLGGFVR

-151 GTNPKMV
+151 GKNPKFV
-158 LLGVLLVIGVFS
+158 LLGVLLVIGIFS

-200 IALAL
+200 NSLAL

-227 ALGAINDSLPADQQI
+227 ALGALQEAGYNI
-242 TFVGWMIRMVPYVI
+242 TFAGWMLRMVPFVFL
-256 VMLLFAWL
+256 MLFIAWIL
-264 LLLKL
+264 LQKL
-269 YPFKAKKIELKIEG
+269 YPFKAKSIELKIEG
-283 QEVKATPFQKYVVW
+283 APVKVTPFQKYVVW

-304 ILWVGEKWFGVN
+304 ILWVGESLFKVN
-316 SNVVAM
+316 SNIVAM

-332 IMKAKH
+332 ILKARH

-365 ASTLIENIP
+365 ATKLIEIIP

-380 LVVMLAGGFIC
+380 LVVMLVGGFIC

-403 ANLVVPILIVVGKAL
+403 ANLVVPILIVVGKAMA
-418 SGKSDPA
+418 GNPA
-425 NLPDGGADGG
+425 FDNM
-435 AVVADTLSKADTL
+435 
-448 IPAADSVVASAD
+448 
-460 SVAVVSD
+460 
-467 SLAVA
+467 
-472 SDSLATA
+472 
-479 ATSAQEAA
+479 
-487 AYFEALGGVP
+487 GGVP
-497 ALIIGVAICASL
+497 AMIVGIAVCASI

-518 PNALAHSTGMISTKQ
+518 PNALAASTGMITTKQ
-533 MATVGIIIGVVGFI
+533 MATVGIVIGVVGFA
-547 LGYLMLIFV
+547 LGYLMLIFI

>member
-1 MSYFTFLGHPMNLK
+1 MSYFHFLGHPMNLK

-27 FFLAF
+27 FFLAL
-32 VPTSFFGVNPET
+32 VPSSFFGINPET
-44 GLPLFTLT
+44 GLPIFTLT

-96 LISGEGVGQL
+96 LIAKENVGAL

-151 GTNPKMV
+151 GTNPKTV
-158 LLGVLLVIGVFS
+158 LLGILLVIGIFS

-200 IALAL
+200 ISLAL

-227 ALGAINDSLPADQQI
+227 ALGALQEAGYAV
-242 TFVGWMIRMVPYVI
+242 TFAGWMLRMVPYVV
-256 VMLLFAWL
+256 VMLLIAWVL
-264 LLLKL
+264 LMKL
-269 YPFKAKKIELKIEG
+269 YPFKAKSIELKIEG

-304 ILWVGEKWFGVN
+304 ILWVGEQWFKIN
-316 SNVVAM
+316 SNIVAM

-365 ASTLIENIP
+365 ASTLIKTIP
-374 FASWNA
+374 FASWNS
-380 LVVMLAGGFIC
+380 LVVMLVGGFIC
-391 YFLSNFISNSAA
+391 YFLSNFISNSAS
-403 ANLVVPILIVVGKAL
+403 ANLVVPILIVVGKAMA
-418 SGKSDPA
+418 GNP
-425 NLPDGGADGG
+425 G
-435 AVVADTLSKADTL
+435 
-448 IPAADSVVASAD
+448 
-460 SVAVVSD
+460 
-467 SLAVA
+467 
-472 SDSLATA
+472 
-479 ATSAQEAA
+479 
-487 AYFEALGGVP
+487 FEALGGVP
-497 ALIIGVAICASL
+497 AMIIGVAICASL

-518 PNALAHSTGMISTKQ
+518 PNALAHSTGMITTKQ
-533 MATVGIIIGVVGFI
+533 MATVGIVMGAIGLV
-547 LGYLMLIFV
+547 LGYLMLIFI

>member
-1 MSYFTFLGHPMNLK
+1 MSYFSFLGHPMNLK
-15 RCLSFLVVCVFT
+15 RCVSFLIVCVFT
-27 FFLAF
+27 FFLAL
-32 VPTSFFGVNPET
+32 VPTSFYGVNPDT
-44 GLPLFTLT
+44 GLPIFTLT
-52 QQRVIAIFVFTA
+52 QQRVIAIFAFTA

-96 LISGEGVGQL
+96 LMAKDNLGEL
-106 TNYKDIMAAFAD
+106 TNYKSIMAAFAD

-151 GTNPKMV
+151 GKNPKTG
-158 LLGVLLVIGVFS
+158 LLGILLVIGIFS

-200 IALAL
+200 ISLAL
-205 AIPIAANIGGMGTPI
+205 AIPIAANLGGMGTPI

-227 ALGAINDSLPADQQI
+227 ALGALQDAGYNI

-256 VMLLFAWL
+256 VMLLFAWFL
-264 LLLKL
+264 LMKL
-269 YPFKAKKIELKIEG
+269 YPFKAKSIELKIEG
-283 QEVKATPFQKYVVW
+283 APIKTTPFQKYVVW

-304 ILWVGEKWFGVN
+304 ILWVGESLFKVN
-316 SNVVAM
+316 SNIVAM

-332 IMKAKH
+332 ILKARH

-365 ASTLIENIP
+365 ATTLIKTIP

-380 LVVMLAGGFIC
+380 LVVMLVGGLIC
-391 YFLSNFISNSAA
+391 YFLSNFISNSAS
-403 ANLVVPILIVVGKAL
+403 ANLVVPILMVVGKAIA
-418 SGKSDPA
+418 GNPE
-425 NLPDGGADGG
+425 
-435 AVVADTLSKADTL
+435 
-448 IPAADSVVASAD
+448 SAE
-460 SVAVVSD
+460 SFS
-467 SLAVA
+467 
-472 SDSLATA
+472 
-479 ATSAQEAA
+479 
-487 AYFEALGGVP
+487 ALGGVS
-497 ALIIGVAICASL
+497 AMIIGVAICASL

-518 PNALAHSTGMISTKQ
+518 PNALAHSTGMITTKQ
-533 MATVGIIIGVVGFI
+533 MATVGVIIGVVGLV
-547 LGYLMLIFV
+547 LGYAMLIFI

>member
-1 MSYFTFLGHPMNLK
+1 MSYFSFLGHPMNVK
-15 RCLSFLVVCVFT
+15 RCLSFLGVCVIT

-32 VPTSFFGVNPET
+32 VPTSFFGVDPVTAE
-44 GLPLFTLT
+44 PVFTLT

-64 MMWILEVIP
+64 LMWILEVIP

-96 LISGEGVGQL
+96 LIAKENVGAL
-106 TNYKDIMAAFAD
+106 TNYKDVMAAFAD

-151 GTNPKMV
+151 GKNPKFV
-158 LLGVLLVIGVFS
+158 LLGVLLVIGIFS

-200 IALAL
+200 ISLAL

-227 ALGAINDSLPADQQI
+227 ALGALQEAGYNI
-242 TFVGWMIRMVPYVI
+242 TFAGWMLRMVPFVLL
-256 VMLLFAWL
+256 MLFIAWIL
-264 LLLKL
+264 LQKM
-269 YPFKAKKIELKIEG
+269 YPFKAKSIELKIEG
-283 QEVKATPFQKYVVW
+283 APVKVTPFQKYVVW

-304 ILWVGEKWFGVN
+304 ILWVGESLFKVN
-316 SNVVAM
+316 SNIVAM

-332 IMKAKH
+332 ILKARH

-365 ASTLIENIP
+365 ATKLIEIIP

-380 LVVMLAGGFIC
+380 LVVMLVGGFIC

-403 ANLVVPILIVVGKAL
+403 ANLVVPILIVVGKAMA
-418 SGKSDPA
+418 GNPA
-425 NLPDGGADGG
+425 
-435 AVVADTLSKADTL
+435 
-448 IPAADSVVASAD
+448 
-460 SVAVVSD
+460 
-467 SLAVA
+467 
-472 SDSLATA
+472 
-479 ATSAQEAA
+479 
-487 AYFEALGGVP
+487 FENMGGVP
-497 ALIIGVAICASL
+497 AMIIGIAISASI

-518 PNALAHSTGMISTKQ
+518 PNALAASTGMITTKQ
-533 MATVGIIIGVVGFI
+533 MATVGIVMGVVGFA
-547 LGYLMLIFV
+547 LGYLMLIFI

>member
-1 MSYFTFLGHPMNLK
+1 MSYFSFLGHPMNVK
-15 RCLSFLVVCVFT
+15 RCVSFLIVCVFT
-27 FFLAF
+27 FFLAL
-32 VPTSFFGVNPET
+32 VPTSFFGTDPVT
-44 GLPLFTLT
+44 GANLFTLT

-96 LISGEGVGQL
+96 LISKENVGAL
-106 TNYKDIMAAFAD
+106 TNYKDVMAAFAD

-141 QLAKVMLKPF
+141 QLAKIMLKPF
-151 GTNPKMV
+151 GKNPKTV
-158 LLGVLLVIGVFS
+158 LLGVLLVIGLFS

-205 AIPIAANIGGMGTPI
+205 AIPIAANLGGIGTPI

-227 ALGAINDSLPADQQI
+227 ALGALQEAGYNI
-242 TFVGWMIRMVPYVI
+242 TFAGWMLRMVPYVI
-256 VMLLFAWL
+256 VMLLFAWVL
-264 LLLKL
+264 LMKMF
-269 YPFKAKKIELKIEG
+269 PFKAKTIELKIEAAP
-283 QEVKATPFQKYVVW
+283 VKVTPFQKYVVW

-304 ILWVGEKWFGVN
+304 ILWVGESIFKVN
-316 SNVVAM
+316 SNIVAM

-332 IMKAKH
+332 ILKARH

-365 ASTLIENIP
+365 ATRLIQIIP

-380 LVVMLAGGFIC
+380 LIVMIVGGLIC
-391 YFLSNFISNSAA
+391 YFLSNFISNSAS
-403 ANLVVPILIVVGKAL
+403 ANLVVPILVVVGTAMK
-418 SGKSDPA
+418 D
-425 NLPDGGADGG
+425 NPDF
-435 AVVADTLSKADTL
+435 
-448 IPAADSVVASAD
+448 I
-460 SVAVVSD
+460 
-467 SLAVA
+467 
-472 SDSLATA
+472 
-479 ATSAQEAA
+479 
-487 AYFEALGGVP
+487 ALGGVP
-497 ALIIGVAICASL
+497 AMIIGIAIAASV

-518 PNALAHSTGMISTKQ
+518 PNALAHSTGMITTKQ
-533 MATVGIIIGVVGFI
+533 MATVGIILGVVGLI
-547 LGYLMLIFV
+547 LGYLMLIFI

>member
-1 MSYFTFLGHPMNLK
+1 MNLK

-27 FFLAF
+27 FFLAL
-32 VPTSFFGVNPET
+32 VPTSFYGVNPET
-44 GLPLFTLT
+44 LEPIFTLT

-73 TWTTSVVAIVS
+73 TWTTSVVAIVA

-96 LISGEGVGQL
+96 LMMKENVGEM
-106 TNYKDIMAAFAD
+106 TNYKSIMAAFAD

-151 GTNPKMV
+151 GNKPKTV
-158 LLGVLLVIGVFS
+158 LLGVLLVIGIFS

-184 FLTPVLATL
+184 FLTPVLLTL
-193 PKDGGGR
+193 PADGGGR
-200 IALAL
+200 ISFAL
-205 AIPIAANIGGMGTPI
+205 AIPIAANLGGIGTPI

-227 ALGAINDSLPADQQI
+227 ALGALQETGFNI

-256 VMLLFAWL
+256 VMLLIAWFL
-264 LLLKL
+264 LTKMF
-269 YPFKAKKIELKIEG
+269 PFKAKTIELKIEG
-283 QEVKATPFQKYVVW
+283 APVKVTPFQKYVVW

-304 ILWVGEKWFGVN
+304 ILWVFEGVIGVN
-316 SNVVAM
+316 SNIVAM

-332 IMKAKH
+332 ILKSRD
-338 LEHINWAVLWMVA
+338 LEQINWAVLWMVA

-365 ASTLIENIP
+365 ATTLINTIP

-380 LVVMLAGGFIC
+380 LVVMLVGGLIC

-403 ANLVVPILIVVGKAL
+403 ANLVVPILIVVGKAMA
-418 SGKSDPA
+418 GNP
-425 NLPDGGADGG
+425 G
-435 AVVADTLSKADTL
+435 
-448 IPAADSVVASAD
+448 
-460 SVAVVSD
+460 
-467 SLAVA
+467 
-472 SDSLATA
+472 
-479 ATSAQEAA
+479 
-487 AYFEALGGVP
+487 FESLGGIP
-497 ALIIGVAICASL
+497 SMIAGIAICASV
-509 AMCLPVSTP
+509 AMFLPVSTP
-518 PNALAHSTGMISTKQ
+518 PNALAASTGMISTKQ
-533 MATVGIIIGVVGFI
+533 MATVGIILGVVGI
-547 LGYLMLIFV
+547 TLGYLMLIFI

>member
-1 MSYFTFLGHPMNLK
+1 MNVK
-15 RCLSFLVVCVFT
+15 RCLSFLVVCIFT
-27 FFLAF
+27 FFLAL
-32 VPTSFFGVNPET
+32 VPTSFFGVNPDT
-44 GLPLFTLT
+44 GLPIFTLT

-96 LISGEGVGQL
+96 LIAKENIGAL
-106 TNYKDIMAAFAD
+106 TNYKDVMAAFAD

-151 GTNPKMV
+151 GTNPKTV
-158 LLGVLLVIGVFS
+158 LLGILLVIGIFS

-200 IALAL
+200 ISLAL

-227 ALGAINDSLPADQQI
+227 ALGALQEAGYAI
-242 TFVGWMIRMVPYVI
+242 TFAGWMIRMVPFVI
-256 VMLLFAWL
+256 VL
-264 LLLKL
+264 LLIAWVLLSKM
-269 YPFKAKKIELKIEG
+269 YPFKAKSIELKIEG

-304 ILWVGEKWFGVN
+304 ILWVGEQWFKIN
-316 SNVVAM
+316 SNIVAM

-365 ASTLIENIP
+365 ATTLINTIP

-380 LVVMLAGGFIC
+380 LVVMLVGGFIC
-391 YFLSNFISNSAA
+391 YFLSNFISNSAS
-403 ANLVVPILIVVGKAL
+403 ANLVVPILIVVGKAMA
-418 SGKSDPA
+418 GNP
-425 NLPDGGADGG
+425 N
-435 AVVADTLSKADTL
+435 
-448 IPAADSVVASAD
+448 
-460 SVAVVSD
+460 
-467 SLAVA
+467 
-472 SDSLATA
+472 
-479 ATSAQEAA
+479 
-487 AYFEALGGVP
+487 FESLGGVP
-497 ALIIGVAICASL
+497 AMIIGVAICASM

-518 PNALAHSTGMISTKQ
+518 PNALAASTGMITTKQ
-533 MATVGIIIGVVGFI
+533 MATVGIIMGVVGLT
-547 LGYLMLIFV
+547 LGYLMLIFI

>member
-1 MSYFTFLGHPMNLK
+1 MSYFTFLGHPMNYR
-15 RCLSFLVVCVFT
+15 RCISFLVVCVFT
-27 FFLAF
+27 FFLAL
-32 VPTSFFGVNPET
+32 VPTSFYGVNPDTLESI
-44 GLPLFTLT
+44 FTLT

-96 LISGEGVGQL
+96 LMVKDNLGEL
-106 TNYKDIMAAFAD
+106 TNYKSIMAAFAD

-151 GTNPKMV
+151 GKNPKTV
-158 LLGVLLVIGVFS
+158 LLGLLLVIGLFS

-200 IALAL
+200 ISLAL
-205 AIPIAANIGGMGTPI
+205 AIPIAANLGGMGTPI

-227 ALGAINDSLPADQQI
+227 ALGALQDAGYAI
-242 TFVGWMIRMVPYVI
+242 TFVGWMLRMVPYVI
-256 VMLLFAWL
+256 VMLLIAWVL
-264 LLLKL
+264 LMKL
-269 YPFKAKKIELKIEG
+269 YPFKAKSIEIKIEG
-283 QEVKATPFQKYVVW
+283 APVKTTPFQKYVVW

-304 ILWVGEKWFGVN
+304 ILWVGESLFKVN
-316 SNVVAM
+316 SNIVAM

-332 IMKAKH
+332 ILKARD

-365 ASTLIENIP
+365 ASTLIQTLP

-380 LVVMLAGGFIC
+380 IVVMLVGGFIC
-391 YFLSNFISNSAA
+391 YFLSNFISNSAS
-403 ANLVVPILIVVGKAL
+403 ANLVVPILIVVGKAMM
-418 SGKSDPA
+418 GNPA
-425 NLPDGGADGG
+425 
-435 AVVADTLSKADTL
+435 
-448 IPAADSVVASAD
+448 
-460 SVAVVSD
+460 
-467 SLAVA
+467 
-472 SDSLATA
+472 
-479 ATSAQEAA
+479 
-487 AYFEALGGVP
+487 FEAVGGVP
-497 ALIIGVAICASL
+497 AMIIGIAIAASL

-518 PNALAHSTGMISTKQ
+518 PNALAHSTGMITTKQ
-533 MATVGIIIGVVGFI
+533 MATVGIILGVVGFA
-547 LGYLMLIFV
+547 LGYLMLIFI

>member
-1 MSYFTFLGHPMNLK
+1 MNLK
-15 RCLSFLVVCVFT
+15 RCLSFLVVCIFT
-27 FFLAF
+27 FFLAL

-44 GLPLFTLT
+44 GLPIFTLT

-96 LISGEGVGQL
+96 LIAKENVGAL

-151 GTNPKMV
+151 GTNPKTV
-158 LLGVLLVIGVFS
+158 LLGVLLVIGIFS

-200 IALAL
+200 ISLAL

-227 ALGAINDSLPADQQI
+227 ALGALQEAGYAV
-242 TFVGWMIRMVPYVI
+242 TFAGWMLRMVPYVI
-256 VMLLFAWL
+256 IMLVIAWVL
-264 LLLKL
+264 LMKL
-269 YPFKAKKIELKIEG
+269 YPFKAKSIELKIEG

-304 ILWVGEKWFGVN
+304 ILWVGEQWFKIN
-316 SNVVAM
+316 SNIVAM

-365 ASTLIENIP
+365 ASTLIKTIP

-380 LVVMLAGGFIC
+380 LVVMLVGGFIC
-391 YFLSNFISNSAA
+391 YFLSNFISNSAS
-403 ANLVVPILIVVGKAL
+403 ANLVVPILIVVGKAMA
-418 SGKSDPA
+418 GNPE
-425 NLPDGGADGG
+425 
-435 AVVADTLSKADTL
+435 
-448 IPAADSVVASAD
+448 SAE
-460 SVAVVSD
+460 S
-467 SLAVA
+467 
-472 SDSLATA
+472 
-479 ATSAQEAA
+479 
-487 AYFEALGGVP
+487 FNALGGVP
-497 ALIIGVAICASL
+497 AMIIGVAICASL

-518 PNALAHSTGMISTKQ
+518 PNALAHSTGMITTKQ
-533 MATVGIIIGVVGFI
+533 MATVGVVMGAVGLV
-547 LGYLMLIFV
+547 LGYLMLIFI

>member
-1 MSYFTFLGHPMNLK
+1 MSYFSFLGHPMNLK
-15 RCLSFLVVCVFT
+15 RCVSFLIVCVFT
-27 FFLAF
+27 FFLAL
-32 VPTSFFGVNPET
+32 VPTSFYGVNPDT
-44 GLPLFTLT
+44 GLPIFTLT
-52 QQRVIAIFVFTA
+52 QQRVIAIFAFTA

-96 LISGEGVGQL
+96 LMAKDNLGEL
-106 TNYKDIMAAFAD
+106 TNYKSIMAAFAD

-151 GTNPKMV
+151 GKNPKTV
-158 LLGVLLVIGVFS
+158 LLGILLVIGIFS

-200 IALAL
+200 ISLAL
-205 AIPIAANIGGMGTPI
+205 AIPIAANLGGMGTPI

-227 ALGAINDSLPADQQI
+227 ALGALQDAGYNI

-256 VMLLFAWL
+256 VMLLFAWFL
-264 LLLKL
+264 LMKL
-269 YPFKAKKIELKIEG
+269 YPFKAKSIELKIEG
-283 QEVKATPFQKYVVW
+283 APIKTTPFQKYVVW

-304 ILWVGEKWFGVN
+304 ILWVGESLFKVN
-316 SNVVAM
+316 SNIVAM

-332 IMKAKH
+332 ILKARH

-365 ASTLIENIP
+365 ATTLIKTIP

-380 LVVMLAGGFIC
+380 LVVMLVGGLIC
-391 YFLSNFISNSAA
+391 YFLSNFISNSAS
-403 ANLVVPILIVVGKAL
+403 ANLVVPILMVVGKAIA
-418 SGKSDPA
+418 GNPE
-425 NLPDGGADGG
+425 
-435 AVVADTLSKADTL
+435 
-448 IPAADSVVASAD
+448 SAE
-460 SVAVVSD
+460 SFS
-467 SLAVA
+467 
-472 SDSLATA
+472 
-479 ATSAQEAA
+479 
-487 AYFEALGGVP
+487 ALGGVS
-497 ALIIGVAICASL
+497 AMIIGVAICASL

-518 PNALAHSTGMISTKQ
+518 PNALAHSTGMITTKQ
-533 MATVGIIIGVVGFI
+533 MATVGMIVGI
-547 LGYLMLIFV
+547 VGLVLGYAMLIFI